1 MGGTT
6 EGGTAVADV
15 FRAIADAHRRDL
27 IRKLAAGSEL
37 PLHALMQGM
46 NIGRTAVSKHL
57 AVLKQAGIVSE
68 RRQGRETLYRLNAA
82 PLKQVY
88 DWVSFYESFWRAQVL
103 SLQNFLRKER
113 CDMKSLQ
120 MEFHLDA
127 PVEAVWRALTESEL
141 LTQWMFFK
149 ENTFRP
155 IVGHQFYFKMQGTDG
170 WDGVVEGEVLAAEAP
185 RRLVYTWE
193 SLGEK
198 NEIEWKLE
206 ETPEGTTRLLLEQR
220 NIQAEQAYQGARMG
234 WEAMVRG
241 LEGVAKALS

>member
-1 MGGTT
+1 MDGGM
-6 EGGTAVADV
+6 ALADV

-27 IRKLAAGSEL
+27 IRKLAAAGSEL

-46 NIGRTAVSKHL
+46 DIGRTAVSKHL

-68 RRQGRETLYRLNAA
+68 RRHGRETLYRLNAA

-88 DWVSFYESFWRAQVL
+88 DWVSYYESFWRAQVL
-103 SLQNFLRKER
+103 SLQGFLRREGYA
-113 CDMKSLQ
+113 MKTLQ
-120 MEFHLDA
+120 LEFHLDA

-155 IVGHQFYFKMQGTDG
+155 IVGHRFYFKMQGTEG
-170 WDGVVEGEVLAAEAP
+170 WNGVVEGEVLAVEAP
-185 RRLVYTWE
+185 HRLVYTWE

-206 ETPEGTTRLLLEQR
+206 ETIEGTTRLLLEQR

-241 LEGVAKALS
+241 LEGVAKALA